1 MPELYPTNGRASFA
15 ISDIITP
22 YENESVRES
31 NSLARTCSGD
41 IYATRHLTNT
51 SAGLHS
57 SQDKA
62 SQESSQHIV
71 HNGQPACGSFVA
83 RQTAS
88 QSSNVGDTVASGA
101 DLVFCC
107 FG

>member
-1 MPELYPTNGRASFA
+1 MTFQKL
-15 ISDIITP
+15 I
-22 YENESVRES
+22 
-31 NSLARTCSGD
+31 LALACLMSGTLVAQE
-41 IYATRHLTNT
+41 ATRHLTNT

-83 RQTAS
+83 KQTAS
-88 QSSNVGDTVASGA
+88 QSSNVGDTVASAA
-101 DLVFCC
+101 DLVFCS

>member
-1 MPELYPTNGRASFA
+1 MTTGTRYFDR
-15 ISDIITP
+15 
-22 YENESVRES
+22 
-31 NSLARTCSGD
+31 SLAVPFRMLPMARTGPNENQK
-41 IYATRHLTNT
+41 ATRHLTNT

-83 RQTAS
+83 KQTAS
-88 QSSNVGDTVASGA
+88 QSSNVGDTVASAA
-101 DLVFCC
+101 DLVFCS